1 MLQEGAATDSQCP
14 SWAPVLGYMGV
25 AAAVGLSNWGSAVR
39 LLDGYP
45 MIILSKGTSDKGLIL
60 SCLGCLFAPF

>member
-1 MLQEGAATDSQCP
+1 MLQEGAAMDSQCP

-39 LLDGYP
+39 LCHLSSTDTLNA
-45 MIILSKGTSDKGLIL
+45 MVILHQEEL
-60 SCLGCLFAPF
+60 PRPP